1 MSKKDTLT
9 VVSDRYSY
17 GEDNPP
23 GTPIEMDRKDAQR
36 LIDSGM
42 MRAYQEPKRARAV
55 SAPSTV
61 KSTTKAQ
68 GQARKASSE
77 TLKPIQINV
86 ASKTAIADGL
96 KGIGDKL
103 AATIVEVRSTEGAFE
118 YEGDLLSVEGITQ
131 KMLDDNQ
138 GLIDYYMP
146 PDVVEPE

>member
-17 GEDNPP
+17 GEGNPP

-42 MRAYQEPKRARAV
+42 MREYQEPKKARAI
-55 SAPSTV
+55 APQRSRAS
-61 KSTTKAQ
+61 STT
-68 GQARKASSE
+68 STE
-77 TLKPIQINV
+77 KPKRIQINV

-103 AATIVEVRSTEGAFE
+103 AATIIEVRSTEGAFE
-118 YEGDLLSVEGITQ
+118 FEEDLLNVEGITQ
-131 KMLDDNQ
+131 KMLDDNK

-146 PDVVEPE
+146 PDVEEPE

>member
-1 MSKKDTLT
+1 MRCRSMLKAVLT
-9 VVSDRYSY
+9 W
-17 GEDNPP
+17 
-23 GTPIEMDRKDAQR
+23 
-36 LIDSGM
+36 
-42 MRAYQEPKRARAV
+42 
-55 SAPSTV
+55 
-61 KSTTKAQ
+61 
-68 GQARKASSE
+68 
-77 TLKPIQINV
+77 